1 MPPAKLPLTHTP
13 STHRRETST
22 HTCNNAS
29 ACALSRSL
37 GFCVRRCAHA
47 AHAYAC
53 RTPLL
58 HMLSLPSFAHSRG
71 IARRMA
77 RLALGLLLRHVGLH
91 DGHHGAL
98 LARLVVHHPESRRRE
113 RRRMRGYV
121 KTRRARGEGRGQL
134 RSPRLPL
141 LGGQLEVN
149 QLDPR
154 EASSLFLGGL
164 L

>member
-1 MPPAKLPLTHTP
+1 
-13 STHRRETST
+13 
-22 HTCNNAS
+22 
-29 ACALSRSL
+29 
-37 GFCVRRCAHA
+37 
-47 AHAYAC
+47 
-53 RTPLL
+53 
-58 HMLSLPSFAHSRG
+58 
-71 IARRMA
+71 
-77 RLALGLLLRHVGLH
+77 
-91 DGHHGAL
+91 
-98 LARLVVHHPESRRRE
+98 
-113 RRRMRGYV
+113 MRGYV